1 MATSTLQK
9 AVLFS
14 APDPG
19 TPDIVTPRSYTTTR
33 SVPTYKRVPTMVR
46 AEADVILFPHINAA
60 MVQVEGAT
68 QGSPNGRYA
77 NNWYKLVIDGY
88 RQETVVVTEN
98 VVTPGRPPGAP
109 TPTPPAW
116 DATAW
121 SIEALQDPMAASFT
135 LGTGPIGGLRAGLTY
150 RPVDAGSA
158 ETHIA
163 HGFKIEGGLAYA
175 ITAPPPG
182 SRPSATTYEE
192 LHPYL
197 PVQPGD
203 ELRIELVGGRVSYFV
218 QGTLMA
224 VHPSYMAQNPVRL
237 AAALYTNTD
246 TILNPAIEALD
257 NIGDGTLKL
266 RLVAQGGIAN
276 SGKLQLRVQAR
287 GGHADAGMKLR
298 LFAQGTDGEPGYGTA
313 RLRMPT
319 ASGFGYTGTD
329 MTGTA
334 KLLQG
339 IAALGADSAYA
350 GGGARLALAI
360 IAQTDELV
368 PEIGTFA
375 AIGTQWLEST
385 ASFPHGGFHSEA
397 LGGVAFDGAVSP
409 GVPLRAAGRIGTSLK
424 ASLRVLE
431 ALHTAGALSGDMR
444 GTTVLDVALVAG
456 AAVGLPLTGVLIV
469 TGRIDADGVVD
480 AGLWSGRTT
489 DVQHDA
495 AASADL
501 QLTPQQILTAALQA
515 LGHIGAEM
523 GMPGQNV
530 SVWSVNAET
539 GASAAY
545 EDYPFNSFATIGGRH
560 FGAASDGIY
569 ELVGDDDAGV
579 PIQAHMNLGKRNFGT
594 SKLKAMPYAYLGV
607 ASDGLMVV
615 RVTTEG
621 ASYTYKARA
630 ASAEMQTQ
638 RVDFGRGL
646 RANYFTLELMN
657 ENGADFDLDVIE
669 LAATPLTRRI

>member
-9 AVLFS
+9 SQLYS

-19 TPDIVTPRSYTTTR
+19 TPDIVTVRAYATTR
-33 SVPTYKRVPTMVR
+33 NVPKYQYVVTFVR
-46 AEADVILFPHINAA
+46 SEADRILYPNINLPVVLVIGAG
-60 MVQVEGAT
+60 EGAIYT
-68 QGSPNGRYA
+68 Y
-77 NNWYKLVIDGY
+77 NWYRRIIVGY
-88 RQETVVVTEN
+88 ETLQETVTER

-109 TPTPPAW
+109 TPMPPAW

-121 SIEALQDPMAASFT
+121 SIEAFPDPMAATFVV
-135 LGTGPIGGLRAGLTY
+135 GPGPNRGVRAGLTF
-150 RPVDAGSA
+150 RAVDAGTA
-158 ETHIA
+158 ETNIA

-175 ITAPPPG
+175 FTSPPPG
-182 SRPSATTYEE
+182 APSAPGTAVQI
-192 LHPYL
+192 HPYL
-197 PVQPGD
+197 SAPPGTVM
-203 ELRIELVGGRVSYFV
+203 RIEVVGGKVRYLVG
-218 QGTLMA
+218 GTLMA
-224 VHPSYMAQNPVRL
+224 EQPSYLGQRPVHL
-237 AAALYTNTD
+237 AAALYSTSD
-246 TILNPAIEALD
+246 TVLGPTIEALD
-257 NIGDGTLKL
+257 AVGDGRLNL
-266 RLVAQGGIAN
+266 ALVAQGGVSN
-276 SGKLQLRVQAR
+276 SGRLKLRVTAG
-287 GGHADAGMKLR
+287 GGHADAGAKLR
-298 LFAQGTDGEPGYGTA
+298 LFAQGTDGSPGTGTA
-313 RLRMPT
+313 KLRQPT
-319 ASGFGYTGTD
+319 AAGFGYTGAD
-329 MTGTA
+329 GIGTA

-339 IAALGADSAYA
+339 IVALGADSAYA
-350 GGGARLALAI
+350 GGRASLALAFYGRTEEPDAG
-360 IAQTDELV
+360 IAGFLAGDMQV
-368 PEIGTFA
+368 
-375 AIGTQWLEST
+375 LEST

-397 LGGVAFDGAVSP
+397 LCGVAFDGAVSP

-469 TGRIDADGVVD
+469 TGRLDADGVVD

-579 PIQAHMNLGKRNFGT
+579 PIQAHLNLGQRNFGT